1 MRAPAGEAVV
11 VIFVRQPVA
20 PAPASRL
27 LLHPP
32 AGCSLIIAERFLRQ
46 PPAPS
51 SICHTLVGDQPS
63 AALSAACPPPISR
76 LPSVSA
82 GEALFFTSR
91 SGPCGRGRPPRRMRW
106 TSGTFRC
113 AGGGSHRPHGPDRLV
128 KREPLPPSFSAKP
141 RASPCARIH
150 DQKANVRDRRL
161 WHDLRASCAAVTS
174 TTWCFPDV
182 FRAEAWKTCH
192 RLRSRPGGSV
202 SSKRTSR
209 GALAAVPGSS
219 CGRAT
224 LVRRPPMRPLP
235 RISSAYDG

>member
-20 PAPASRL
+20 PSSSPSASFASPLRP
-27 LLHPP
+27 HPSAVP
-32 AGCSLIIAERFLRQ
+32 SLATSHRPRYQ
-46 PPAPS
+46 P
-51 SICHTLVGDQPS
+51 HTLHLLADCPRYQP
-63 AALSAACPPPISR
+63 ARPF
-76 LPSVSA
+76 
-82 GEALFFTSR
+82 FFTSR

-106 TSGTFRC
+106 ASGPFRC

-150 DQKANVRDRRL
+150 DQKTNGRDRRL

-174 TTWCFPDV
+174 ATWCFPDV
-182 FRAEAWKTCH
+182 VRAEAWETCH